1 MMLPRLVPLEA
12 EMLPEV
18 PAERNRWKS
27 PLMVLLIAR
36 RPLPKSPPATRPSSG
51 RIGGID
57 VDVVVVDVVA
67 VCGLTNVAEVVSVS
81 RPTATRPRS
90 DKRIFPESA
99 VFFPFK

>member
-36 RPLPKSPPATRPSSG
+36 RPLPKLPPATRPSSG
-51 RIGGID
+51 RIGGFD
-57 VDVVVVDVVA
+57 VDAV
-67 VCGLTNVAEVVSVS
+67 VCGLKNVAEVVSVS
-81 RPTATRPRS
+81 RPTATRPRL
-90 DKRIFPESA
+90 DKRMFPESV
-99 VFFPFK
+99 VFCPFK